1 MNFYFQ
7 LLCVIVLT
15 FGGKKLREEGHA
27 PPPQP
32 SPHAMVLKEHKTMQ
46 APVLVGSMQSL
57 ISFVTYRRGF
67 HTGLCSLGRSSFY
80 LLPPLHSPLSC

>member
-1 MNFYFQ
+1 MNFYCQ

-27 PPPQP
+27 PPQP